1 MSSNPSSGRAA
12 LAETHRLVVKL
23 GTHVVIRDDGD
34 VATERVTNLVEGLAR
49 QRRAGRDV
57 VLVSSGAVGMG
68 MRLLGL
74 RQRPRSLGLRQA
86 CAAVGQGH
94 LMGLYTKAFAEFG
107 VVAAQVLLTHEDLAD
122 RDRAL
127 CLRTTLMRLLELGT
141 IPVLNEN
148 DSVSVREL
156 VEHRRREGEET
167 SQPVFGDNDG
177 LSAHVAVALD
187 ADLLVM
193 LSNVDGLFTAN
204 PALDPNAQRVA
215 ELSSVD
221 EQALA
226 RATGA
231 SSGGTGGMGSKL
243 EAARLATAE
252 GTAVVIANGGMPDV
266 LGQDL
271 GRRRCGHADSAG
283 GVATRPLAPHSG
295 FGSQAGCVS
304 NSGQVVDQRAR
315 PVEDDVADHPQIVAA
330 FPAPATESNFS
341 FTRAPARADWRDA
354 GEPLKPHSRNPRL
367 CLGSGGAGCSLKVAD
382 WFATRNLQP
391 STCNRASDA
400 GKRNFSGWQCETSRC
415 SRSVAPPRVSML
427 IAFHKPDGVLSQFT
441 SDGSPNRTL
450 AAFGFPA
457 GVYPIGRLDAI
468 RKACWC

>member
-1 MSSNPSSGRAA
+1 MSPNLSSSRAA

-34 VATERVTNLVEGLAR
+34 VASERVMSLVDALAR

-94 LMGLYTKAFAEFG
+94 LMGLYTKAFAGFG

-156 VEHRRREGEET
+156 VEHRRREGEQA

-215 ELSSVD
+215 ELASVD
-221 EQALA
+221 EQALV

-266 LGQDL
+266 LDRIL
-271 GRRRCGHADSAG
+271 AG
-283 GVATRPLAPHSG
+283 
-295 FGSQAGCVS
+295 
-304 NSGQVVDQRAR
+304 
-315 PVEDDVADHPQIVAA
+315 DDVGTLIAPGEWHGARWRHIAVSGRKQGALVVNQGALQALLLGKASLLPVGVVAV
-330 FPAPATESNFS
+330 EGS
-341 FTRAPARADWRDA
+341 FDKGELVEIRD
-354 GEPLKPHSRNPRL
+354 
-367 CLGSGGAGCSLKVAD
+367 GSGRVHGRGLVNYDADACRKLAGRHSDEIDTVLGYRGYDALITRDNLVMGAV
-382 WFATRNLQP
+382 
-391 STCNRASDA
+391 
-400 GKRNFSGWQCETSRC
+400 
-415 SRSVAPPRVSML
+415 
-427 IAFHKPDGVLSQFT
+427 
-441 SDGSPNRTL
+441 
-450 AAFGFPA
+450 
-457 GVYPIGRLDAI
+457 
-468 RKACWC
+468 